1 MEFEYG
7 PEEKK
12 FQEEVREFFRNEPKT
27 EEARAEIES
36 GQGFGPAMWEILR
49 KMGER
54 GWLTPT
60 WPKKYGG
67 LELPDIYRYIVYE
80 EMDYWVGVGNLVAA
94 GMAGPVILR
103 HGSEELKEEFLP
115 RIARG
120 EIEFALGYT
129 EPNAGSDLAS
139 IEIRAED
146 KGDYFLLNG
155 QKMFNT
161 ACHYAQYHWLIVR
174 TDPHATPKHR
184 GISFLIVDL
193 SLPGITIKPL
203 WTMGGFRTNEVFYED
218 VKVPK
223 KYLVGEKNR
232 GFYYL
237 MEALDHER
245 IYTFSGLRRMFED
258 IVEFAKETGRGKDP
272 YVRRRLAELKTKL
285 EVGSLLTL
293 KIPWVLDQGKT
304 PNYEGAVSKILHSE
318 LYQEIVDIGIKI
330 MGLYGGLKEDS
341 KWAPLRKRLIKGGLE
356 RLYRHAPMDI
366 VTRGTPE
373 IMRNIIAM
381 RGLGLPRSY

>member
-1 MEFEYG
+1 MEFEYK

-12 FQEEVREFFRNEPKT
+12 FRDELRRFFEEEPKVKEAREEV
-27 EEARAEIES
+27 ES
-36 GQGFGPAMWEILR
+36 GKGFGPAMWHVLR

-80 EMDYWVGVGNLVAA
+80 EMDYYLGQGNLVAA

-139 IEIRAED
+139 IEIRAEEKD
-146 KGDYFLLNG
+146 DCFIING

-161 ACHYAQYHWLIVR
+161 ACHYAQYHWLVAR
-174 TDPHATPKHR
+174 TDPKATPRHR
-184 GISFLIVDL
+184 GLSYFIVDL
-193 SLPGITIKPL
+193 SLPGITIRPL
-203 WTMGGFRTNEVFYED
+203 WTMGGLRTNEVFYED

-223 KYLVGEKNR
+223 KYLVGEKNK

-237 MEALDHER
+237 MESLDHER
-245 IYTFSGLRRMFED
+245 IYTFRGLRRFLEA
-258 IVEFAKETGRGKDP
+258 IIEYAKETGRGKDP
-272 YVRRRLAELKTKL
+272 YIRRRLAELWTKL
-285 EVGSLLTL
+285 EAGSLLTL
-293 KIPWVLDQGKT
+293 KIPLVIDQGKT
-304 PNYEGAVSKILHSE
+304 PNYEGAVSKIIHSD
-318 LYQEIVDIGIKI
+318 LYQEIVDVGIKI
-330 MGLYGGLKEDS
+330 TGLYGGLKEDS
-341 KWAPLRKRLIKGGLE
+341 KWAPLIKKLRRGGLE
-356 RLYRHAPMDI
+356 GMYRHGPYDI

-381 RGLGLPRSY
+381 RGLGLPRLY